1 MRIWSDFI
9 LSAMS
14 HPHLRRKSMKHV
26 SSGVLSIVA
35 ITVCMA
41 WGSSLSHA
49 AFVHPGILNTRA
61 EYNLMKS
68 KVLAGAQPW
77 KAAYD
82 AIPTYLSHT
91 PQAVSSIRMD
101 YEVDCN
107 NASGML
113 KDALAAY
120 GSALRWVVSGNSSH
134 ANKAKQ
140 ILNAWAAANTS
151 FTGNSQI
158 NLCISWYTPR
168 FAYAA
173 EILKHVP
180 GSGWSAANQTTFRNW
195 VINKLKPRLQAIS
208 TGGGTA
214 SSNWAAYG
222 VNARLAWGVYLDDQ
236 ALFDSGVKGYKNLLT
251 FYISDFGHDVLD
263 GFTYETCRLTNANGG
278 LEGGDLTHTA
288 MGLAGLAAGAE
299 IAKKQGIN
307 LYGFKGTD
315 DGFSLRTALL
325 AHGQWWDYPN
335 RSGSTNKNWPCDMAF
350 PGKKYEE
357 GAFPNFSWHAVYNH
371 YRDSLLLNLSNYQGP
386 SVTTRDRRVQ
396 IPWDRLTHNYGSTG
410 SSPAPGVAISTPANV
425 RVVSGQ

>member
-1 MRIWSDFI
+1 
-9 LSAMS
+9 
-14 HPHLRRKSMKHV
+14 MKRV
-26 SSGVLSIVA
+26 PSGVLSIVA
-35 ITVCMA
+35 IMVCMA

-49 AFVHPGILNTRA
+49 AFVHPGILNTQA

-82 AIPTYLSHT
+82 SIPTYLSHT

-120 GSALRWVVSGNSSH
+120 GSALRWIVSGNSSH

-180 GSGWSAANQTTFRNW
+180 GSGWSSGDQTTFRNW
-195 VINKLKPRLQAIS
+195 VTSRIVPRLVDAS
-208 TGGGTA
+208 ATGN
-214 SSNWAAYG
+214 NWHTLGQGAK
-222 VNARLAWGVYLDDQ
+222 LAWGVWLDNQ
-236 ALFDSGVKGYKNLLT
+236 TLFNEGVSGYKLLVT
-251 FYISDFGHDVLD
+251 NYISKFGLNVLD
-263 GFTYETCRLTNANGG
+263 GYTRETCRG
-278 LEGGDLTHTA
+278 GGDLTHTA
-288 MGLAGLAAGAE
+288 MGLAGLALAAE
-299 IAKKQGIN
+299 IGKKQGLN
-307 LYGFKGTD
+307 LYGFVGAD
-315 DGFSLRTALL
+315 DGFGLRTALL

-335 RSGSTNKNWPCDMAF
+335 RSGSTNANWPCSLAF
-350 PGKKYEE
+350 PGNTFEE
-357 GAFPNFSWHAVYNH
+357 GAFPNFSWHAMYNR
-371 YRDSLLLNLSNYQGP
+371 YRDALLLNLSNYQGNV
-386 SVTTRDRRVQ
+386 VTTRDRRVQ
-396 IPWDRLTHNYGSTG
+396 IPWDRLTHNYGSAG
-410 SSPAPGVAISTPANV
+410 SSPAPSMAISAPANV
-425 RVVSGQ
+425 RVVSSQ